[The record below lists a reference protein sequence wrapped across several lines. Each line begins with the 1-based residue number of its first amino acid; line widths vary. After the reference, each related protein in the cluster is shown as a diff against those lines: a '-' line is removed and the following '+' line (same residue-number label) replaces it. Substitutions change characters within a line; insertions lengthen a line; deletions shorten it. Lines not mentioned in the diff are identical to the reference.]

1 MRRTVCAVD
10 FTTDCLYVMVRR
22 PNGTTAATEAQLP
35 AEAIDD
41 GRILQPVAV
50 QLFLKR
56 LFKDL
61 GVRSAEI
68 RISLSDSACITR
80 YLDYPKMPLRDL
92 ERSLQFEAARELPV
106 NPHSAY
112 IGWQIVEEL
121 ADKRKIMLVA
131 AWRDVVEGYL
141 QAVEGLGKVTVVE
154 PRSLAIARAV
164 GLANSVLVE
173 WADARLQV
181 AQVEDRRVTYTTG
194 VVLANGSASSSAR
207 LTRVVASLLPK
218 TNGHSQTEPKHL
230 VLLGKLYGRDD
241 IAGAIQDQSA
251 SNMDALTQWRPT
263 EPYAEFANSC
273 QVANIGALMRDA
285 NG

>member
-1 MRRTVCAVD
+1 VRRTVCAVD

-22 PNGTTAATEAQLP
+22 PNGKTAATEAQLP

-50 QLFLKR
+50 QLYLKR

-92 ERSLQFEAARELPV
+92 ERSLQIEATRELPV

-121 ADKRKIMLVA
+121 PDKRKIMLVA

-164 GLANSVLVE
+164 GLPNSVLVE

-181 AQVEDRRVTYTTG
+181 AQVDDRRVTYTTG
-194 VVLANGSASSSAR
+194 VVLANGSASSGAR
-207 LTRVVASLLPK
+207 LVRVVASLMPK
-218 TNGHSQTEPKHL
+218 TNGHSQAEPRKL
-230 VLLGKLYGRDD
+230 VLLGKLYGRED
-241 IAGAIQDQSA
+241 IAGAIQDQSV
-251 SNMDALTQWRPT
+251 SELDALSNWYPAA
-263 EPYAEFANSC
+263 PYAEFANSC

-285 NG
+285 DG

>member
-1 MRRTVCAVD
+1 
-10 FTTDCLYVMVRR
+10 MVRR
-22 PNGTTAATEAQLP
+22 PNGKTAATEAQLP

-50 QLFLKR
+50 QLYLKR

-61 GVRSAEI
+61 GVRSPEI
-68 RISLSDSACITR
+68 RINLSDSACITR

-92 ERSLQFEAARELPV
+92 ERSLQIEATRELPV

-112 IGWQIVEEL
+112 IGWQIVEDL
-121 ADKRKIMLVA
+121 PDKRKVMLVA
-131 AWRDVVEGYL
+131 AWRDVVEGYI

-164 GLANSVLVE
+164 GFPDSVLVE

-194 VVLANGSASSSAR
+194 VVLANGSASSSSR

-218 TNGHSQTEPKHL
+218 TNGKSHAEPRKL
-230 VLLGKLYGRDD
+230 VLLGKLYGRED
-241 IAGAIQDQSA
+241 IAGAIQDQSVRE
-251 SNMDALTQWRPT
+251 MDALPYWHPAA
-263 EPYAEFANSC
+263 PYAEFADSC

-285 NG
+285 DG

>member
-1 MRRTVCAVD
+1 
-10 FTTDCLYVMVRR
+10 MVRR
-22 PNGTTAATEAQLP
+22 PNGQTAATEAQLP

-50 QLFLKR
+50 QLYLKR
-56 LFKDL
+56 LLKDL

-80 YLDYPKMPLRDL
+80 YLDYPKMPIRDL
-92 ERSLQFEAARELPV
+92 ERSLRFEAARELPV

-112 IGWQIVEEL
+112 IGWQIVEEM

-164 GLANSVLVE
+164 GLPDSVLVE
-173 WADARLQV
+173 WANARLQV

-194 VVLANGSASSSAR
+194 VWLTNGSASSGSR
-207 LTRVVASLLPK
+207 LVRVVASLLPK
-218 TNGHSQTEPKHL
+218 TNGHTPAQPRKL
-230 VLLGKLYGRDD
+230 VLLGKLYGRED
-241 IAGAIQDQSA
+241 IAGAIQDQGVGE
-251 SNMDALTQWRPT
+251 MDALTSWQPA
-263 EPYAEFANSC
+263 EPYAQFANSC
-273 QVANIGALMRDA
+273 QVANIGALMRDV